1 MAEIATWLGGFIMVS
16 GGILL
21 TVALL
26 ALLGWLVCQAWRAFS
41 NMFRAVCRAES
52 LIHEY
57 RRNLPEFLIWKSEK
71 ERAYEDG

>member
-21 TVALL
+21 TIALL
-26 ALLGWLVCQAWRAFS
+26 ALLGWLACQAWRAFS

-57 RRNLPEFLIWKSEK
+57 RLHKLEFMEWKANR

>member
-21 TVALL
+21 TIALL
-26 ALLGWLVCQAWRAFS
+26 ALLGWLACQAWRSFS
-41 NMFRAVCRAES
+41 NMFRAVCRAEG

-57 RRNLPEFLIWKSEK
+57 RRNREEFLIWKSEK